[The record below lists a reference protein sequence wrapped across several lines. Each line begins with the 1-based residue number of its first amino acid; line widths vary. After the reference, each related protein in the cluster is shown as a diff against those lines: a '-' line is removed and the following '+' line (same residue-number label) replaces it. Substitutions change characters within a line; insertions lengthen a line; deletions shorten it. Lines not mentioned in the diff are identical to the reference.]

1 MDNAKPQRSVQI
13 NGVVTLKQREK
24 FNKQARAAGMTNSQF
39 LMALL
44 DKKPVVTAKESLRDE
59 VKELISWFGRINSNL
74 NMLSKHANTYKHD
87 AQTALILHVLNDIR
101 RDVYDVTLASEKLH
115 KRRGRPSHD

>member
-1 MDNAKPQRSVQI
+1 MDKPQRSVQI
-13 NGVVTLKQREK
+13 NGVVTLKQRER

-39 LMALL
+39 LVSLL

-74 NMLSKHANTYKHD
+74 NMLSKHANIYKEN
-87 AQTALILHVLNDIR
+87 AQAALILHVLNDIR
-101 RDVYDVTLASEKLH
+101 RDVYSVTQASEKLH
-115 KRRGRPSHD
+115 KRRGRPSND